1 MTTPTAASNHST
13 VVFRC
18 LVPPSPRRTLLP
30 DELCGIRAQNWAADV
45 SCEISAL
52 PTEAADT
59 GQTALHGS
67 ATAPVC
73 TCGRLGSAVTN
84 SDNAGFAQTAVVQV
98 TSRGPE
104 PDPAAQTPADR
115 RPRRTVLTFGCFDLF
130 HFGHLRYL
138 QRAAALGDRL
148 VVGLTSD
155 PVRWSTSRKVPTVC
169 QQQRV
174 DIVRAIKGVDQV
186 FLNFADYKGDGK
198 LRHIMEHFFERYGID
213 VFVAGDEPSVR
224 RAYAAACL
232 EDFVELV
239 YLPRTAGVSST
250 ELKLKLGGGA
260 PAPAEAPQEA
270 SPAEVA
276 AGSLLSGVTTA
287 SEIAEW
293 DGCINRSEILRPGT
307 GTEGRFAACFGD
319 GVAEAGRGGRSANQR
334 TARRRRQESQTRARH
349 RTPS

>member
-1 MTTPTAASNHST
+1 MATSAAGIAVDADVGGRLPAAST
-13 VVFRC
+13 V
-18 LVPPSPRRTLLP
+18 
-30 DELCGIRAQNWAADV
+30 AD
-45 SCEISAL
+45 
-52 PTEAADT
+52 
-59 GQTALHGS
+59 
-67 ATAPVC
+67 
-73 TCGRLGSAVTN
+73 

-293 DGCINRSEILRPGT
+293 VSTGASIDQKFSDRAPGLKVASQPASETEWQKRVVEDAAPTREPQGGGGKKAKHGPGT
-307 GTEGRFAACFGD
+307 E
-319 GVAEAGRGGRSANQR
+319 
-334 TARRRRQESQTRARH
+334 RQVS
-349 RTPS
+349 S